1 LFQRWSDDAGTR
13 RGHEARHEPAM
24 TRTTSQQLATFA
36 STTNFDDLTP
46 DVRSSTHLRFLD
58 TLGISLAAS
67 VDGAGDG
74 VLQLVRSWG
83 GSRDAGIIGATGQF
97 PAAAAAFVN
106 GTLAHALDFDDT
118 HLPSLLHP
126 SSSIIPAV
134 LAVGELTD
142 ADGP

>member
-1 LFQRWSDDAGTR
+1 MAQRAQQETADTQAPGVSHQRSTPLSVCVFGNLFQRWSDDAGTR

-106 GTLAHALDFDDT
+106 GT
-118 HLPSLLHP
+118 
-126 SSSIIPAV
+126 
-134 LAVGELTD
+134 
-142 ADGP
+142 